1 MNKHDQDHNKLG
13 KNVRTPENNCP
24 VCKSSIDAA
33 TCIEND
39 CTPEQDDISL
49 CLYCSSVNA
58 FNSDLTLRAMTDSEI
73 GDLPHEVRQHIQKAR
88 KAIREVMK
96 V

>member
-1 MNKHDQDHNKLG
+1 MNKHDQDHNELDEA
-13 KNVRTPENNCP
+13 VRTPKNNCP
-24 VCKSSIDAA
+24 VCKHHIDAA
-33 TCIEND
+33 TCIED
-39 CTPEQDDISL
+39 DHTPEQDDVSL

-73 GDLPHEVRQHIQKAR
+73 GDLPHEIRQEIQKAR
-88 KAIREVMK
+88 KAIKHVMN

>member
-1 MNKHDQDHNKLG
+1 MSKHDQDHIKLS
-13 KNVRTPENNCP
+13 KKIHVPINNCP
-24 VCKSSIDAA
+24 VCKHYIDAA
-33 TCIEND
+33 TCVEYD
-39 CTPEQDDISL
+39 YTPQQDDISL

-73 GDLPHEVRQHIQKAR
+73 GDLPHEVKQHIQKAR
-88 KAIREVMK
+88 KAIKDVMN